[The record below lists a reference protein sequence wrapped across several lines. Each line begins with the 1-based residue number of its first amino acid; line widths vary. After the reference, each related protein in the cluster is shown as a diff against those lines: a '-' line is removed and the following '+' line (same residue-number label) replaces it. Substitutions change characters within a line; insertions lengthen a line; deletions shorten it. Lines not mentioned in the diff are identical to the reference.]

1 MLSESPAERKST
13 RGRRDSSGGCQASPH
28 RVPQSRPPPRIA
40 AQWRVQADETPVMS
54 AVWHDGQRQLT
65 PTDTVRHPPRSGW
78 RVNASRPAGWLSRS
92 FRPPRVVLN
101 KAEIS
106 PTPRPRGGLSRGS
119 LERGG
124 VCPRIEGP
132 RRATLE
138 RGGDFVFGQRG
149 LRGAESWCWAVGQA
163 RLGLSVPKEDSGV
176 RIREGSGSG
185 VVLCFACVLAQG

>member
-1 MLSESPAERKST
+1 MPSESPAERKST
-13 RGRRDSSGGCQASPH
+13 RGRRHSGGGCQASTH
-28 RVPQSRPPPRIA
+28 RAPQSRPAPGIA
-40 AQWRVQADETPVMS
+40 AQWRVQADETPVTS

-65 PTDTVRHPPRSGW
+65 PTDTVRHPPPPRSGW

-124 VCPRIEGP
+124 VRPRIEGP

-149 LRGAESWCWAVGQA
+149 LRGAESWCWPWAKRVLGSPCLKRLRASEFGKDPA
-163 RLGLSVPKEDSGV
+163 R
-176 RIREGSGSG
+176 
-185 VVLCFACVLAQG
+185 VLYYVLRVF